1 MKMKKSH
8 LIGYALIVSLSS
20 TVNAA
25 STTGSSAETINRN
38 TVICEALAE
47 KARSITHATIKSET
61 FNAMAEVIKQ
71 TKPDSAERNIL
82 LATFQRPYLLSS
94 VIIGSAS
101 IGIRTMPATV
111 QVQAVK
117 DAEDFTSAYVRN
129 TCIVESLSPSAH
141 VTSKAQ

>member
-1 MKMKKSH
+1 MKLKKSR
-8 LIGYALIVSLSS
+8 LTGCALIIALSS

-25 STTGSSAETINRN
+25 GTTGSDAETIKRN

-61 FNAMAEVIKQ
+61 FNAMAEVVKQ
-71 TKPDSAERNIL
+71 TKPESAERNIL
-82 LATFQRPYLLSS
+82 LATFQRPYLVSS

-101 IGIRTMPATV
+101 LGIRTMPDAV
-111 QVQAVK
+111 KAQAIK

-129 TCIVESLSPSAH
+129 TCIVESLSP
-141 VTSKAQ
+141 

>member
-1 MKMKKSH
+1 MKLKKSH
-8 LIGYALIVSLSS
+8 LTGCALIIALSS

-25 STTGSSAETINRN
+25 GTTGSDAETIKRN

-61 FNAMAEVIKQ
+61 FNAMAEVVKQ
-71 TKPDSAERNIL
+71 TKPESAERNIL
-82 LATFQRPYLLSS
+82 LATFQRPYLVSS

-101 IGIRTMPATV
+101 LGIRTMPDAV
-111 QVQAVK
+111 KAQAIK

-129 TCIVESLSPSAH
+129 TCIVESLSP
-141 VTSKAQ
+141 